1 MSRIYE
7 ALQRAE
13 IERKETQD
21 SEVKPAPQPVRPT
34 AIPTTIPTTID
45 EPLIARQNGARSP
58 VTLPDTHA
66 VENTS
71 YSWDPALPSLPSLLD
86 RGEGV
91 EQFRSLRSRIYQFRH
106 QAPLKTIL
114 ISSGMPSEGKTF
126 VATNLALNLARN
138 NDRPVLL
145 IDGDLRRPSVHK
157 LLGAPNQRGL
167 ADFLAGTAGY
177 NEIMQRDRA
186 SETLARHTGHDLSNL
201 TFIPAGEPDGNTIE
215 LAGNHR
221 FAELID
227 ALEPQFDWI
236 IIDSPPVMAVT
247 DAIDLA
253 RSADAVLLVA
263 RGEKT
268 PFDVAQRA
276 QAAFSGSR
284 ILGFVLNAVKD
295 APSGRNYYKYYGSET
310 GAEQPRS
317 SK

>member
-13 IERKETQD
+13 TERKNNPD
-21 SEVKPAPQPVRPT
+21 SEVKLAPQPIGPT
-34 AIPTTIPTTID
+34 VID
-45 EPLIARQNGARSP
+45 EPPVSRPPVVLRDVHAGETTNYVWSP
-58 VTLPDTHA
+58 
-66 VENTS
+66 S
-71 YSWDPALPSLPSLLD
+71 LPSLPSLLD

-114 ISSGMPSEGKTF
+114 VSSGMPSEGKTF

-138 NDRPVLL
+138 NERPVLL
-145 IDGDLRRPSVHK
+145 IDGDLRRPSIHK
-157 LLGAPNQRGL
+157 LLGAPNKKGL
-167 ADFLAGTAGY
+167 AEFLSGSAGY
-177 NEIMQRDRA
+177 NEIMQRDRNVENADKQNA
-186 SETLARHTGHDLSNL
+186 SDLFNL
-201 TFIPAGEPDGNTIE
+201 TFIPAGKSEGQTVE
-215 LAGNHR
+215 LGGNHR
-221 FAELID
+221 FTELI
-227 ALEPQFDWI
+227 ASLAPQFDWI

-247 DAIDLA
+247 DAVDLA
-253 RSADAVLLVA
+253 RASDAVLLVA

-284 ILGFVLNAVKD
+284 VLGFVLNAVKN

-310 GAEQPRS
+310 GPEAPRS
-317 SK
+317 N